1 MSSYEEPPEAA
12 SSLTVQ
18 SAWRRV
24 MLKAPPGPGR
34 SRHVSLEELQAFIDR
49 ARSEALVMCEGDTEH
64 FERWAKGHNVALM
77 DSQLYV
83 DTPWGEKR

>member
-1 MSSYEEPPEAA
+1 MSEEAR

-18 SAWRRV
+18 SAWQRI

-34 SRHVSLEELQAFIDR
+34 SRHVSLTELQGFIDR
-49 ARSEALVMCEGDTEH
+49 AKAEGKVMCAGDEKR
-64 FERWAKGHNVALM
+64 FKRWVEGHNVALM

-83 DTPWGEKR
+83 DSPWGEKHD